1 MKRSVL
7 CAAIFAALLLIGE
20 VRAHEFIVA
29 PDSREAA
36 VSGKSVPVSVYS
48 THVFV
53 RGEELEAPES
63 TRLHYGDQVLVLTP
77 NTERRVYETGV
88 TPKSGGVAIVAGHR
102 LPMLSKNVRYEK
114 FAKLLLPVDGGNK
127 GHDRILGQR
136 LELVPLND
144 PFAIKPG
151 DELSFRV
158 LLDGKPAAF
167 DAVYATYD
175 GFCDIPGAWAFTAP
189 PVAHGEAR
197 VKIGAPGLWTVR
209 VALPVNAAGEG
220 YEREDLRAVLT
231 FPVKSEASSKQGDT
245 K

>member
-7 CAAIFAALLLIGE
+7 CAAALAALFLIGE
-20 VRAHEFIVA
+20 VQAHEFVVA

-36 VSGKSVPVSVYS
+36 VSGRDMPVSVYS

-63 TRLHYGDQVLVLTP
+63 TRLHYGDQTLNLTP
-77 NTERRVYETGV
+77 NTERLVYEAHV
-88 TPKSGGVAIVAGHR
+88 TPKAGGVAIVAGHR
-102 LPMLSKNVRYEK
+102 LPMLYKNVRYEK
-114 FAKLLLPVDGGNK
+114 FAKLLLPVDDASK
-127 GHDRILGQR
+127 GYDRILGQR
-136 LELVPLND
+136 LELVPLSD
-144 PFAIKPG
+144 PFAVKPG
-151 DELSFRV
+151 DELAFRV

-197 VKIGAPGLWTVR
+197 VKIGAPGLWVVR
-209 VALPVNAAGEG
+209 VAVPVDAAGEG
-220 YEREDLRAVLT
+220 CEREDLRAVLT
-231 FPVKSEASSKQGDT
+231 FPVTSEGDG
-245 K
+245 KE